1 MKKNHDLV
9 LFTASQTNHRR
20 SKLAEHRPA
29 ESTKYL
35 NATVLTSP
43 AAN

>member
-1 MKKNHDLV
+1 MKKITT
-9 LFTASQTNHRR
+9 LFCLLLLKTNHRR
-20 SKLAEHRPA
+20 PKLAGHRPA

>member
-1 MKKNHDLV
+1 MKKITT
-9 LFTASQTNHRR
+9 LFCLLLLKQITVAQSWQDI
-20 SKLAEHRPA
+20 A
-29 ESTKYL
+29 KYL